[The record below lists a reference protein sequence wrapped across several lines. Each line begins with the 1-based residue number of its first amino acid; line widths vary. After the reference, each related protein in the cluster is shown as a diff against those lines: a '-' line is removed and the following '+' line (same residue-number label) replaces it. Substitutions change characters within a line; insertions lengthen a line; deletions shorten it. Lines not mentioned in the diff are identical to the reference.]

1 MAKSRRS
8 TEGPVSYER
17 KKQVTLPTWP
27 WEDAPG
33 EEKVFEI
40 LSEIREAAGR
50 QTDDE
55 GEVKVSH
62 IATVKDHATGN
73 MYRLFLSD
81 IFYNCFDMYTSK
93 EYVGKSFAVTRK
105 KAPGK
110 RYFLYD
116 VYEVEVK

>member
-1 MAKSRRS
+1 MAKTRK
-8 TEGPVSYER
+8 TEGAVSYER

-27 WEDAPG
+27 WEDSPG

-73 MYRLFLSD
+73 TYRLFLSD

-93 EYVGKSFAVTRK
+93 EYVGKSFAVTRA

-116 VYEVEVK
+116 VYEVAVK